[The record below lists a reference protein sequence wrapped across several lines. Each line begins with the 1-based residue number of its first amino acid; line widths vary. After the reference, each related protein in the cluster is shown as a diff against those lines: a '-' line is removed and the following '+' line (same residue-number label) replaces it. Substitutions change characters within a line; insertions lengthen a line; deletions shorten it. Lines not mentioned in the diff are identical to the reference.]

1 MTRTRT
7 WIALAVAAV
16 IAVAAL
22 TTLLTAPRPG
32 GLMEADSTSPD
43 GARALVTLLRDH
55 GVDVVVADDLDAV
68 VRAARPDTLLVM
80 AQTFFLSGDD
90 TLAALADL
98 PGDRLLVAPTSS
110 TRERLAPAISRDGA
124 TPFGGPPGCDLPE
137 ATRSGRSDLGMS
149 DTFEAAGDHPSVTRC
164 YDGALVRYTDAGRT
178 VTVVGSN
185 EFMTNAG
192 LLGDGNAA
200 LAMNLAGARDRVVWY
215 APQRTEGTV
224 DGARSI
230 TDLIPDQVYWAVLQ
244 LCLAVGLI
252 AWWRGRRLGPLVAED
267 LPVVVRASE
276 TVEGRARL
284 YRSRRARDRAAAA
297 LRAATLTRLLP
308 RLGLGAS
315 ATDAAVTQAV
325 SRRGDQDPNSVAHSL
340 FGPAP
345 SSDAELHTLAHQL
358 DDIERQ
364 VAQS

>member
-7 WIALAVAAV
+7 WIALAAAAV

-80 AQTFFLSGDD
+80 AQTFFLYGDD

-137 ATRSGRSDLGMS
+137 ATRSGRADLGVS

-200 LAMNLAGARDRVVWY
+200 LAMNLAGARD
-215 APQRTEGTV
+215 
-224 DGARSI
+224 GA
-230 TDLIPDQVYWAVLQ
+230 
-244 LCLAVGLI
+244 G
-252 AWWRGRRLGPLVAED
+252 
-267 LPVVVRASE
+267 
-276 TVEGRARL
+276 
-284 YRSRRARDRAAAA
+284 
-297 LRAATLTRLLP
+297 LRAP
-308 RLGLGAS
+308 
-315 ATDAAVTQAV
+315 
-325 SRRGDQDPNSVAHSL
+325 
-340 FGPAP
+340 
-345 SSDAELHTLAHQL
+345 
-358 DDIERQ
+358 
-364 VAQS
+364 